1 MAKRAA
7 KKAVKKSP
15 AKKPIKKA
23 AKGAGK
29 KPTKKAAAKKSAPK
43 GLSPVRS
50 IGTGKGATVLDLGK
64 DFVQMFNA
72 GTADHKIWDALFA
85 KNWASIEGFGVGML
99 FDGRK
104 AVEAKCAEWVA
115 SHEIHGASC
124 EGPFCGSTGFAVKMN
139 MDVTD
144 KNSGQRM
151 VMQEIAFYTVQGGKI
166 IQEEFCY
173 GM

>member
-1 MAKRAA
+1 MAKKAA
-7 KKAVKKSP
+7 KKAVKK
-15 AKKPIKKA
+15 AVGKKA
-23 AKGAGK
+23 GK
-29 KPTKKAAAKKSAPK
+29 PAKKSAKKPAAK
-43 GLSPVRS
+43 GLAPVRS

-85 KNWASIEGFGVGML
+85 KNWVSIEGFGVGML

-124 EGPFCGSTGFAVKMN
+124 EGPYCGSTGFAVKLN

>member
-1 MAKRAA
+1 MAKKAA
-7 KKAVKKSP
+7 KKAVKK
-15 AKKPIKKA
+15 A
-23 AKGAGK
+23 AGK
-29 KPTKKAAAKKSAPK
+29 KAGKPAKKSAKKPAAK
-43 GLSPVRS
+43 GLAPVRS

-85 KNWASIEGFGVGML
+85 KNWVSIEGFGVGML

-124 EGPFCGSTGFAVKMN
+124 EGPYCGSTGFAVKLN

>member
-1 MAKRAA
+1 M
-7 KKAVKKSP
+7 
-15 AKKPIKKA
+15 
-23 AKGAGK
+23 
-29 KPTKKAAAKKSAPK
+29 AKKSAKKSAKKASKKSITKAHAKANKKPAK
-43 GLSPVRS
+43 KAAGKSAGPASVRPINS
-50 IGTGKGATVLDLGK
+50 GKGATVLDLGK

-85 KNWASIEGFGVGML
+85 KNWVSIEGFGVGML

-104 AVEAKCAEWVA
+104 AVEAKCAEWIA
-115 SHEIHGASC
+115 THDIHGASC
-124 EGPFCGSTGFAVKMN
+124 EGPYCGSTGFAVKLN

>member
-1 MAKRAA
+1 MA
-7 KKAVKKSP
+7 
-15 AKKPIKKA
+15 KKA
-23 AKGAGK
+23 AKKTVKKASGK
-29 KPTKKAAAKKSAPK
+29 KPAKKAAKKPAKKSAGK
-43 GLSPVRS
+43 SGGLSPVRS

-85 KNWASIEGFGVGML
+85 KNWTSIEGFGVGML

-104 AVEAKCAEWVA
+104 AVEAKCAEWLA
-115 SHEIHGASC
+115 THDIHGASC
-124 EGPFCGSTGFAVKMN
+124 EGPFCGSTGFAVKLN